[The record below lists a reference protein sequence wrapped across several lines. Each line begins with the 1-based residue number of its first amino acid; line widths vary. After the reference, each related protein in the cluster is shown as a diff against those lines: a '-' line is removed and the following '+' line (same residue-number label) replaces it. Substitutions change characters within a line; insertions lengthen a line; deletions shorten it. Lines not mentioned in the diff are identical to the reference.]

1 MPASKRLT
9 RCVGLTCTNYPLFL
23 LRALN
28 TQIPRLDDKVKAADR
43 ILQRLRG
50 SSETMAGL
58 LGNLQRLLDGYIAL
72 SHTSTQVRV
81 DIHKP
86 SS

>member
-1 MPASKRLT
+1 MT
-9 RCVGLTCTNYPLFL
+9 VTCTTLCFA

-72 SHTSTQVRV
+72 SHTSTQVRG
-81 DIHKP
+81 DTEAHLEILIWIRLP
-86 SS
+86 T